1 MMKHCHNGQFM
12 LDEGE
17 DENVDV
23 MGQNGNGDDGTS
35 DNDGDGDDDDDDD
48 DDDDGVEELTLEDQ
62 PGPRAGQTDPVE
74 DLHFGFLVSSPLPA
88 AGGTGH
94 PDQQT
99 SQNIEK
105 ISHLVLLPV
114 VSWMQHRGSLH
125 EVAGALC
132 LLQRLDLVQNK
143 IVLKFF
149 FGDNNLINWHLV
161 FKMLVLP
168 LQVLNV
174 TAVTAVLPPHK
185 GDILACLINVLHFT

>member
-1 MMKHCHNGQFM
+1 MKHCHNGQFM
-12 LDEGE
+12 L

-35 DNDGDGDDDDDDD
+35 DIDGDGDDDDDD

-62 PGPRAGQTDPVE
+62 PGPRAGPTDPVE
-74 DLHFGFLVSSPLPA
+74 DLHFGFLVLSPLPA

-99 SQNIEK
+99 SRKENK
-105 ISHLVLLPV
+105 NSHLVFLPV

-143 IVLKFF
+143 IVLKF
-149 FGDNNLINWHLV
+149 LSINWHLV

>member
-1 MMKHCHNGQFM
+1 MKHCHNGQFM

-48 DDDDGVEELTLEDQ
+48 DDDDG
-62 PGPRAGQTDPVE
+62 
-74 DLHFGFLVSSPLPA
+74 

-99 SQNIEK
+99 SQNIK
-105 ISHLVLLPV
+105 KSSHLDLLPV

-149 FGDNNLINWHLV
+149 
-161 FKMLVLP
+161 
-168 LQVLNV
+168 
-174 TAVTAVLPPHK
+174 
-185 GDILACLINVLHFT
+185 LATTI